1 MMAGE
6 QYFYTSSRLVK
17 EVATFGG
24 DVRNLVPD
32 CVIERLIERAEQGSA
47 RPGSP
52 RQKGQ

>member
-32 CVIERLIERAEQGSA
+32 FVMDRFAERIAAKKVREKRS
-47 RPGSP
+47 
-52 RQKGQ
+52 

>member
-32 CVIERLIERAEQGSA
+32 FVLDRFAERLKSDVRGA
-47 RPGSP
+47 RSRG
-52 RQKGQ
+52 